1 MLLSAIDKQ
10 AIEARV
16 AALEKDLGIEVVT
29 VVTSRSDEYPDVVW
43 KAFALGAS
51 LTALLVAI
59 ADVLRPDWVT
69 TALVFTSVVIVL
81 AVGATCALA
90 TVYVPAF
97 ARLFLRESRAAA
109 EVAQYANGQFLEREL
124 FATPG
129 RTALLIV
136 VSMLEHRVVVLP
148 DKGLRAH
155 LSAAQWDSVV
165 AAMTPRL
172 AAGETGAAVLAGLA
186 AVGSMLAGKV
196 TGVAGVN
203 RFADAPVVKDAP
215 A

>member
-1 MLLSAIDKQ
+1 MLLTATDKQ

-16 AALEKDLGIEVVT
+16 AALEKELGIEVVT
-29 VVTSRSDEYPDVVW
+29 VVTSKSDEYPEVVW

-59 ADVLRPDWVT
+59 ADVVRPDWVT
-69 TALVFTSVVIVL
+69 TGLVFTSVVIVL
-81 AVGATCALA
+81 AAGAACALA
-90 TVYVPAF
+90 TVYIPAF
-97 ARLFLRESRAAA
+97 ARLFLRKSRAEV
-109 EVAQYANGQFLEREL
+109 EVAQYANDQFLEREL
-124 FATPG
+124 FATPA

-165 AAMTPRL
+165 TRMTERL
-172 AAGETGAAVLAGLA
+172 AAGATGAAVLAGLGAVSEMLGGKIVGA
-186 AVGSMLAGKV
+186 AD
-196 TGVAGVN
+196 TN
-203 RFADAPVVKDAP
+203 RFADAPVVKDHEA
-215 A
+215 